1 MTPTSRG
8 GAGPRAPITARR
20 PGDGGTRQPGTPDRL
35 PYPDALAAL
44 YRRLSAGVVAHPVYA
59 MAKMIEWWGQGNEWK
74 LTGPRGTTGVKP
86 YAYEQAMRRL
96 EGLHDLA
103 EQVRARRAAWLASLE
118 GKGLA
123 RRLLLTA
130 RTDAVAWLASPGPL
144 ELGLALHHVYG
155 FPVLPA
161 TSLKGLARRAAGP
174 AAAGRYG
181 SQDSVAPV
189 AILDGLPCLGWRVQR
204 DVMTPHFS
212 GWYQE
217 GRLPDDTEDPKPIPF
232 LSIAAGSCFEVALI
246 ARDSAGTALLGPVT
260 EDLRSGL
267 EERGLGAKTAAGYG
281 VFALAM
287 ATQGEAR
294 ASGGVTKEMMP
305 VGELEPK
312 GSETVP
318 VSPTLPQLSPAAQSL
333 KRWIE
338 TLKSTEV
345 GKSIPQIAQ
354 AVERVSAHERE
365 VLVSALHSRLRQLRL
380 SERDIRRRVERF
392 DILRLSG
399 EA

>member
-8 GAGPRAPITARR
+8 GAGPRKPITARR

-103 EQVRARRAAWLASLE
+103 EQVRARRAAWLAPLE

-232 LSIAAGSCFEVALI
+232 LSIAAGSRFEVALI
-246 ARDSAGTALLGPVT
+246 ARDGNYPVVLKQVM
-260 EDLRSGL
+260 EDLHIGL

-281 VFALAM
+281 VFSVELAPRR
-287 ATQGEAR
+287 QPRPPGE
-294 ASGGVTKEMMP
+294 
-305 VGELEPK
+305 
-312 GSETVP
+312 SE
-318 VSPTLPQLSPAAQSL
+318 QPAAEAGKEEVSAVPPARRSPQASAVQARVMALKSQEVRPHLQSIVAQIGRCEPDEQRELVQVLRDRLKQLGL
-333 KRWIE
+333 KRKEIE
-338 TLKSTEV
+338 NLLGRYPE
-345 GKSIPQIAQ
+345 
-354 AVERVSAHERE
+354 
-365 VLVSALHSRLRQLRL
+365 LRHG
-380 SERDIRRRVERF
+380 
-392 DILRLSG
+392 G
-399 EA
+399 EP